1 MVNLIQWFYD
11 IYDCL
16 HSLISLG
23 MRDSGQLN
31 VLCMYRSCFSLRSW
45 IEYSRTRVNAI
56 STNWLFCV
64 LSPKYG
70 WITTAVST
78 HSLFSQQQR
87 HWSRFTDIY
96 HPRTILFSQCL
107 QFSKDAHCSAPPYP
121 ILIWAKHLDI

>member
-1 MVNLIQWFYD
+1 MIFWCLKVIFFYFCPLCNISVIKVVMVNLIQWFYD

-70 WITTAVST
+70 
-78 HSLFSQQQR
+78 
-87 HWSRFTDIY
+87 
-96 HPRTILFSQCL
+96 
-107 QFSKDAHCSAPPYP
+107 
-121 ILIWAKHLDI
+121 

>member
-1 MVNLIQWFYD
+1 MIFGVLGTIFCGFKSVIFDDFCPLCNISVIKVVMVNLIQWFYD

-70 WITTAVST
+70 
-78 HSLFSQQQR
+78 
-87 HWSRFTDIY
+87 
-96 HPRTILFSQCL
+96 
-107 QFSKDAHCSAPPYP
+107 
-121 ILIWAKHLDI
+121 